1 MIPQVYLAYLIVT
14 VLVLGGVYVKG
25 RVDGA
30 TVCDA
35 RVTELL
41 AESATR
47 ERNAQQQAINATQAL
62 EIQRGK
68 TEIKYKTLVREVEKV
83 VERPVYANVCL
94 DADGLRLANA
104 ALAGSSTASRVPADA
119 LPSAP

>member
-1 MIPQVYLAYLIVT
+1 MIPQVYLAYLIAT

-30 TVCDA
+30 SVCDA

-83 VERPVYANVCL
+83 VDRPVYSNVCL

-104 ALAGSSTASRVPADA
+104 ALAGSTPASRIPADA
-119 LPSAP
+119 LPPAP